1 MQWTVICLS
10 LTWCFC
16 NPIVI
21 LFPERLLSL
30 LFGEMYLQCLDPR
43 ISYSTDGILGYVFTV
58 VSLSRAECLILLV
71 LCQSSLSL
79 QVNFDQICTIS
90 CAFTLTL
97 LEFWSLSTMSC
108 KNMRHIIVWSYHKR
122 DARDYTFMW
131 TNVKYIYTYRDRIY
145 IWIFLKDWFFL
156 KVNFL
161 LYYFLFAH
169 HIIFI

>member
-79 QVNFDQICTIS
+79 QVNFDQICIIS

-97 LEFWSLSTMSC
+97 LEFWSLSTTSC
-108 KNMRHIIVWSYHKR
+108 KNTRHTIVWSCLKR
-122 DARDYTFMW
+122 DARDYMFMS
-131 TNVKYIYTYRDRIY
+131 TNVKYIYTYIEFTY
-145 IWIFLKDWFFL
+145 E
-156 KVNFL
+156 
-161 LYYFLFAH
+161 YS
-169 HIIFI
+169 